1 MFFVCHLFLIRE
13 ADEILQ
19 RGFFFE
25 EILECL
31 SLEMINLSE
40 QDLSS

>member
-1 MFFVCHLFLIRE
+1 MKYFRE
-13 ADEILQ
+13 V
-19 RGFFFE
+19 FFFE